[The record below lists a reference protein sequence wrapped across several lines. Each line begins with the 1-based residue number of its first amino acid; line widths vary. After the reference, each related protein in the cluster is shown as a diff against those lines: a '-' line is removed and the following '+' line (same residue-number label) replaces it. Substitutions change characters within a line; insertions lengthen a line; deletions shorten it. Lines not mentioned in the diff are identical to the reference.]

1 MLGFIIAQIAFMI
14 VYMVKG
20 LDSVR
25 KFVDNYVTNKGNPPH
40 KGKANE
46 FIITKNDNTSN
57 NSQVTIGDEINQTNN
72 TNTNRR
78 RLIST
83 QIGDNLTLKDVN
95 NSESIDYDIP
105 FQPTLK
111 PSKLMVMVVNHQ
123 NDLYLNKKSIKKQSP
138 QKLRLPTNRK
148 LKRNV
153 PRKHIHKNVRLV
165 NLKRKT
171 TSNTSK
177 ENTSITEDDQSFQDE
192 DLNEMEHYDAIIY
205 DKRSFCAFYWNQLK
219 IKHPLINTFIDI
231 DVLEVFPIKAIC
243 FVLNVALLFTLN
255 ALLYSEEHISETFNN
270 KTAKSDL
277 IALFTDEITRIVYV
291 SMISIVIDYMI
302 DCLFSGK
309 KRILTVIK
317 REEDEEKMKK
327 ECMDTIKCMKVKNII
342 FLIVNFVIMG
352 FFWYYVN
359 AFCNCYKNTVTSW
372 IVSCFVTWGV
382 LLVFPFVVCLLVTVL
397 RFVGLKCKIEILYK
411 LSLCLTD

>member
-1 MLGFIIAQIAFMI
+1 
-14 VYMVKG
+14 
-20 LDSVR
+20 
-25 KFVDNYVTNKGNPPH
+25 
-40 KGKANE
+40 
-46 FIITKNDNTSN
+46 
-57 NSQVTIGDEINQTNN
+57 
-72 TNTNRR
+72 
-78 RLIST
+78 
-83 QIGDNLTLKDVN
+83 
-95 NSESIDYDIP
+95 
-105 FQPTLK
+105 
-111 PSKLMVMVVNHQ
+111 
-123 NDLYLNKKSIKKQSP
+123 
-138 QKLRLPTNRK
+138 
-148 LKRNV
+148 
-153 PRKHIHKNVRLV
+153 
-165 NLKRKT
+165 
-171 TSNTSK
+171 
-177 ENTSITEDDQSFQDE
+177 
-192 DLNEMEHYDAIIY
+192 
-205 DKRSFCAFYWNQLK
+205 
-219 IKHPLINTFIDI
+219 
-231 DVLEVFPIKAIC
+231 
-243 FVLNVALLFTLN
+243 LLFTLN

-270 KTAKSDL
+270 KAAKSNL
-277 IALFTDEITRIVYV
+277 VALFTDEITRIVYV